1 MVAVL
6 EPGVERMAPAG
17 AMPSLVTPRGI
28 THTSDPPAGGDSVD
42 RDRCPGGSVF
52 QEKCG
57 HGNWRWIWK
66 PCDKWTCDVCREDKL
81 FGELVPELL
90 KALDEARRQRVTLK
104 LLTLTWRGSSL
115 GAQATPEGAERR
127 RLDQQHLIQWLK
139 RRGYLPQKGEV
150 FYLRVAE
157 LHKRGTIHLHLYV
170 VMPYV
175 AHVELKEAWRTI
187 TGGSFIIDVQP
198 VYLRCPRCWVKGQTR
213 REKRRRCI
221 TPWPGNG
228 KCSDCGFGAFVGLN
242 TLARGIA
249 VEAGKYLAKD
259 GSEGVKKKLTRS
271 GSTHQHCPDC
281 DARLV
286 HPVLEWQVSR
296 FVPYS
301 LVEIRYTGK
310 KWHVLRE
317 YLGAAVDIKPVRDL
331 ENWFCPEC
339 SCPVEHPVVRATG
352 WARFRSELQQAG
364 VDQEGKSFCDAC
376 EDEHGYTY
384 VGTRVA
390 VEADFS
396 GLELVIAVNGGRG
409 VGWVRAGGQPCC
421 CWGDQ
426 LMWEQSQGDA
436 QVGLGDLAGLTWAEP

>member
-1 MVAVL
+1 M
-6 EPGVERMAPAG
+6 EPVGSML
-17 AMPSLVTPRGI
+17 SLVTPRGI
-28 THTSDPPAGGDSVD
+28 SHTSKSGAEPE
-42 RDRCPGGSVF
+42 RCPGGSVF
-52 QEKCG
+52 QERCG

-115 GAQATPEGAERR
+115 GAQATSEGAERR
-127 RLDQQHLIQWLK
+127 RLDQQHLVQWFK
-139 RRGYLPQKGEV
+139 RQGYLPKKGEV

-170 VMPYV
+170 IMPYV
-175 AHVELKEAWRTI
+175 AHLELKEAWRTI

-198 VYLRCPRCWVKGQTR
+198 VYVRCPRCWVKGQTR

-221 TPWPGNG
+221 TPWPGSG
-228 KCSDCGFGAFVGLN
+228 KCSDCGYGAFVGFN
-242 TLARGIA
+242 VLARGIA

-271 GSTHQHCPDC
+271 GSVRRFCSGCDGRLKLPEGLTVWWCPAC
-281 DARLV
+281 EKLDA
-286 HPVLEWQVSR
+286 
-296 FVPYS
+296 
-301 LVEIRYTGK
+301 
-310 KWHVLRE
+310 
-317 YLGAAVDIKPVRDL
+317 D
-331 ENWFCPEC
+331 
-339 SCPVEHPVVRATG
+339 PVVRATG
-352 WARFRSELQQAG
+352 WARFRYELEQAG
-364 VDQEGKSFCDAC
+364 ADQEGKSSCDDC

-390 VEADFS
+390 VEADYS
-396 GLELVIAVNGGRG
+396 GLELMIAMNSGRG

-426 LMWEQSQGDA
+426 LLWEQSQGEA
-436 QVGLGDLAGLTWAEP
+436 GVGLGDLAGLTWAVPP